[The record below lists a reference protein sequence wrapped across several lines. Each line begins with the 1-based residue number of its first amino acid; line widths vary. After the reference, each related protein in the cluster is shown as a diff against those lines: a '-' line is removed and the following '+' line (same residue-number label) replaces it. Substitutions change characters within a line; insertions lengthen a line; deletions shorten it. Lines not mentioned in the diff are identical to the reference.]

1 MTILET
7 VSSEPAAEPFTK
19 SEKGEVKPANDVGV
33 LYRLCYLLQRTQR
46 HGGPSFRSSLR
57 SGDAVLVSFLSVDVA
72 PAADFIHQPHPT
84 ASRPLPVRWWP
95 PPRGLLL
102 FPAHL
107 LLLLCFRPVATSLIG
122 ILLWSVE
129 QSNPFLPFF
138 FNVIYFKLKTS
149 SPLSLIS
156 PFNCSLFSS
165 YFFTVT
171 FNMYCFHVL
180 STFTHTG
187 QMHVFPLFAIFLL
200 HTCLALP

>member
-46 HGGPSFRSSLR
+46 HGGPSFRS
-57 SGDAVLVSFLSVDVA
+57 GDAVPVSFLSVDVA

-107 LLLLCFRPVATSLIG
+107 LLLLSFRPVATSLIG
-122 ILLWSVE
+122 ILLCWSVE
-129 QSNPFLPFF
+129 QSTP
-138 FNVIYFKLKTS
+138 S
-149 SPLSLIS
+149 SPSFSMLFIS
-156 PFNCSLFSS
+156 N
-165 YFFTVT
+165 
-171 FNMYCFHVL
+171 
-180 STFTHTG
+180 
-187 QMHVFPLFAIFLL
+187 
-200 HTCLALP
+200 